1 VEQIGPVQPAA
12 VESPRGA
19 HEVSVDSKGRLK
31 LPSTFKG
38 YFETIQE
45 KSFFVTTIDGRLLYI
60 YPLSVWRQNEA
71 LLESMTGSH
80 EEMAAAESILGIANH
95 YGADA
100 SIDGEGRMLVPQE
113 VRKELG
119 INDSKVWLKFEK
131 GKIVGYSALEY
142 KKMLDA
148 AKEGIG
154 SKLQAVK
161 LKGLR

>member
-1 VEQIGPVQPAA
+1 MEQSGPVQPSA

-38 YFETIQE
+38 YFETVQE
-45 KSFFVTTIDGRLLYI
+45 KSFFVTTIDGKLLYV

-71 LLESMTGSH
+71 LLESMTGSQ
-80 EEMAAAESILGIANH
+80 EEMIAAESILGIANH

-100 SIDGEGRMLVPQE
+100 TIDGEGRMLVPQDL
-113 VRKELG
+113 RKELG
-119 INDSKVWLKFEK
+119 LNDSKVWLKFEK

-148 AKEGIG
+148 ALEGIG